1 MGMKLIKAFLLCM
14 VKHWKQ
20 KDKAGKRYVWHPI
33 HVMINVKGYNEKI
46 VALLHDIVED
56 TDVTIP
62 DLKNLK
68 FSKEVVEAVDVISK
82 KKDQEYF
89 SYLKLIKDN
98 SIAKKVKIEDLKHN
112 SDLKR
117 LRSISQNDIKR
128 AIKYKKA
135 IDYLS
140 S

>member
-1 MGMKLIKAFLLCM
+1 MKLIKAFLLCM

-20 KDKAGKRYVWHPI
+20 KDKAEKRYVWHPI

-46 VALLHDIVED
+46 VALLHDIIED
-56 TDVTIP
+56 TDVTIT

-117 LRSISQNDIKR
+117 LRSISQNDIER

>member
-1 MGMKLIKAFLLCM
+1 MKLIKAFLLCM

-56 TDVTIP
+56 TEVTVP

-68 FSKEVVEAVDVISK
+68 FSKEVIEAVDVITK

-89 SYLKLIKDN
+89 SYLKSIKDN

-117 LRSISQNDIKR
+117 LRSITQKDIDR

>member
-1 MGMKLIKAFLLCM
+1 MKLIKAFSLCM

-56 TDVTIP
+56 TEVTVP

-68 FSKEVVEAVDVISK
+68 FSKEVIEAVDVITK

-89 SYLKLIKDN
+89 SYLKSIRDN

-117 LRSISQNDIKR
+117 LRSITQKDIDR

>member
-1 MGMKLIKAFLLCM
+1 MKLIKAFLLCM

-56 TDVTIP
+56 TEVTVP

-68 FSKEVVEAVDVISK
+68 FSKEVIEAVDVITK

-89 SYLKLIKDN
+89 SYLKSIKDN

-117 LRSISQNDIKR
+117 LRSITQKDIDR

-135 IDYLS
+135 LDYLIMQ
-140 S
+140 

>member
-1 MGMKLIKAFLLCM
+1 MKLIKAFLLCM

-33 HVMINVKGYNEKI
+33 HVMMNVKGYNEKI
-46 VALLHDIVED
+46 VALLHDIIED

-117 LRSISQNDIKR
+117 LRSISQKDIER

>member
-1 MGMKLIKAFLLCM
+1 MKLIKAFLLCM

-117 LRSISQNDIKR
+117 LRSISQNDIER

>member
-1 MGMKLIKAFLLCM
+1 MKLIKAFLLCM

-56 TDVTIP
+56 TEVTVP

-68 FSKEVVEAVDVISK
+68 FSKEVIEAVDVITK

-89 SYLKLIKDN
+89 SYLKSIRDN

-117 LRSISQNDIKR
+117 LRSITQKDIDR

>member
-1 MGMKLIKAFLLCM
+1 MKLIKAFFLC
-14 VKHWKQ
+14 VIKHWKQ
-20 KDKAGKRYVWHPI
+20 KDKAGKRYIWHPI
-33 HVMINVKGYNEKI
+33 HVMLNVEGYNEKI

-56 TDVTIP
+56 TDVTVP

-68 FSKEVVEAVDVISK
+68 FSKEVIEAVDVITK

-117 LRSISQNDIKR
+117 LRFVTQKDMDR
-128 AIKYKKA
+128 VIKYKKA
-135 IDYLS
+135 LDYLIA
-140 S
+140 

>member
-1 MGMKLIKAFLLCM
+1 MKLIKAFLLCM

-112 SDLKR
+112 SDWKR

>member
-1 MGMKLIKAFLLCM
+1 MLLIKAFFLC
-14 VKHWKQ
+14 VIKHWKQ

-56 TDVTIP
+56 TEVTVP

-68 FSKEVVEAVDVISK
+68 FSKEVIEAVDVITK

-89 SYLKLIKDN
+89 SYLKSIRDN

-117 LRSISQNDIKR
+117 LRSITQKDIDR

>member
-1 MGMKLIKAFLLCM
+1 MKLIKAFLLCM

-56 TDVTIP
+56 TEVTVP

-68 FSKEVVEAVDVISK
+68 FSKEVIEAVDVITK

-117 LRSISQNDIKR
+117 LRSITQKDIDR

>member
-1 MGMKLIKAFLLCM
+1 MKLIKAFLLCM

-56 TDVTIP
+56 TEVTVP

-68 FSKEVVEAVDVISK
+68 FSKEVIEAVDVITK

-89 SYLKLIKDN
+89 SYLELVKN
-98 SIAKKVKIEDLKHN
+98 NNIAKKVKIADLKHN

-117 LRSISQNDIKR
+117 LRSITQKDIDR

-135 IDYLS
+135 LDYLITQ
-140 S
+140 

>member
-1 MGMKLIKAFLLCM
+1 MKLIKAFLLCM

-33 HVMINVKGYNEKI
+33 HVMMNVKGYNEKI

-56 TDVTIP
+56 TEVTVP

-68 FSKEVVEAVDVISK
+68 FSKEVIEAVDVITK
-82 KKDQEYF
+82 KKEQEYF
-89 SYLKLIKDN
+89 SYLKSIKDN

-117 LRSISQNDIKR
+117 LRSITQKDIDR

>member
-1 MGMKLIKAFLLCM
+1 M

-20 KDKAGKRYVWHPI
+20 RDKAGKRYIWHPI
-33 HVMINVKGYNEKI
+33 HVMLNVEGYNEKI

-56 TDVTIP
+56 TDVTVP

-68 FSKEVVEAVDVISK
+68 FSKEVIEAVDVITK

-89 SYLKLIKDN
+89 SYLKLIKGN
-98 SIAKKVKIEDLKHN
+98 STAKKVKIEDLKHN

-117 LRSISQNDIKR
+117 LRFVTQKDMER
-128 AIKYKKA
+128 VIKYKKA
-135 IDYLS
+135 LNYLIT
-140 S
+140 

>member
-1 MGMKLIKAFLLCM
+1 MKLIKAFLLCM

-46 VALLHDIVED
+46 GALLHDIVED
-56 TDVTIP
+56 TEVTVP

-68 FSKEVVEAVDVISK
+68 FSKEVIEAVDVITK

-89 SYLKLIKDN
+89 SYLKSIKDN

-117 LRSISQNDIKR
+117 LRSITQKDIDR

>member
-1 MGMKLIKAFLLCM
+1 MKLIKAFLLCM

-56 TDVTIP
+56 TEVTVP

-68 FSKEVVEAVDVISK
+68 FSKEVIEAVDVITK

-89 SYLKLIKDN
+89 SYLKSIKDN
-98 SIAKKVKIEDLKHN
+98 SIAKKVKIADLKHN

-117 LRSISQNDIKR
+117 LRSITQKDIDR

>member
-1 MGMKLIKAFLLCM
+1 MLLIKAFFLC
-14 VKHWKQ
+14 VIKHWKQ
-20 KDKAGKRYVWHPI
+20 KDRAGKRYIWHPI
-33 HVMINVKGYNEKI
+33 HVMLNVKGYNEKI

-56 TDVTIP
+56 TEVTIP

-68 FSKEVVEAVDVISK
+68 FSKEVIEAVDVITK

-89 SYLKLIKDN
+89 SYLKSIKDN

-117 LRSISQNDIKR
+117 LRFVTQKDMDR
-128 AIKYKKA
+128 FIKYKKA
-135 IDYLS
+135 LDYLIA
-140 S
+140 

>member
-1 MGMKLIKAFLLCM
+1 MLLIKAFFLC
-14 VKHWKQ
+14 VIKHWKQ
-20 KDKAGKRYVWHPI
+20 KDRAGKRYIWHPV
-33 HVMINVKGYNEKI
+33 HVMLNVKGYNEKI

-68 FSKEVVEAVDVISK
+68 FSKEVIEAVDVITK

-89 SYLKLIKDN
+89 SYLKSIKDN

-117 LRSISQNDIKR
+117 LRSITQKDTDR

>member
-1 MGMKLIKAFLLCM
+1 MKLIKAFFLC
-14 VKHWKQ
+14 VIKHWKQ
-20 KDKAGKRYVWHPI
+20 KDKAGKRYIWHPI
-33 HVMINVKGYNEKI
+33 HVMLNVEGYNEKI

-56 TDVTIP
+56 TDVTVS

-68 FSKEVVEAVDVISK
+68 FSKEVIEAVDVITK

-89 SYLKLIKDN
+89 SYLKLIKGN
-98 SIAKKVKIEDLKHN
+98 STAKKVKIEDLKHN

-117 LRSISQNDIKR
+117 LRFVTQKDMER

>member
-1 MGMKLIKAFLLCM
+1 MKLIKAFFLC
-14 VKHWKQ
+14 VIKHWKQ
-20 KDKAGKRYVWHPI
+20 KDKAGKRYIWHPI
-33 HVMINVKGYNEKI
+33 HVMLNVEGYNEKI

-56 TDVTIP
+56 TDVTVS

-68 FSKEVVEAVDVISK
+68 FSKEVIEAVDVITK

-89 SYLKLIKDN
+89 SYLKLIKGN
-98 SIAKKVKIEDLKHN
+98 STAKKVKIEDLKHN

-117 LRSISQNDIKR
+117 LRFVTQKDMER
-128 AIKYKKA
+128 VIKYKKA

>member
-1 MGMKLIKAFLLCM
+1 MKLIKAFLLCM

-20 KDKAGKRYVWHPI
+20 KDKAGKRYIWHPI

-56 TDVTIP
+56 TEVTVS

-68 FSKEVVEAVDVISK
+68 FSKEVIEAVDVITK

-89 SYLKLIKDN
+89 SYLKSIKDN

-117 LRSISQNDIKR
+117 LRSITQKDIDR

-135 IDYLS
+135 IDYLNS
-140 S
+140 

>member
-1 MGMKLIKAFLLCM
+1 MKLIKALFLC
-14 VKHWKQ
+14 VIKHWKQ
-20 KDKAGKRYVWHPI
+20 KDKAGKRYIWHPI
-33 HVMINVKGYNEKI
+33 HVMLNVEGYNEKI

-56 TDVTIP
+56 TDVTVP

-68 FSKEVVEAVDVISK
+68 FSKEVVEAVDVITK

-89 SYLKLIKDN
+89 SYLKSIKDN

-117 LRSISQNDIKR
+117 LRFVTQKDMDR
-128 AIKYKKA
+128 VIKYKKA
-135 IDYLS
+135 LDYLIA
-140 S
+140 

>member
-1 MGMKLIKAFLLCM
+1 MKLIKEFLLCM

-56 TDVTIP
+56 TEVTVP

-68 FSKEVVEAVDVISK
+68 FSKEVIEAVDVITK

-89 SYLKLIKDN
+89 SYLKSIKDN

-117 LRSISQNDIKR
+117 LRSITQKDIDR

>member
-1 MGMKLIKAFLLCM
+1 MKLIKAFLLCM

-56 TDVTIP
+56 TEVTVP

-68 FSKEVVEAVDVISK
+68 FSKEVIEAVDVITK

-89 SYLKLIKDN
+89 SYLKSIRDN

-117 LRSISQNDIKR
+117 LRSITQKDIDR
-128 AIKYKKA
+128 AVKYKKA

>member
-1 MGMKLIKAFLLCM
+1 MKLIKAFFLC
-14 VKHWKQ
+14 VIKHWKQ
-20 KDKAGKRYVWHPI
+20 RDKAGKRYIWHPI
-33 HVMINVKGYNEKI
+33 HVMLNVKGYNEKI

-56 TDVTIP
+56 TDVTVP

-68 FSKEVVEAVDVISK
+68 FSKEVIEAVDVITK

-117 LRSISQNDIKR
+117 LRFVTQKDMDR
-128 AIKYKKA
+128 VIKYKKA
-135 IDYLS
+135 LDYLIA
-140 S
+140 

>member
-1 MGMKLIKAFLLCM
+1 MKLIKAFLLCM

-56 TDVTIP
+56 TEVTVP

-68 FSKEVVEAVDVISK
+68 FSKEVIEAVDVITK
-82 KKDQEYF
+82 KKEQEYF
-89 SYLKLIKDN
+89 SYLKSIKDN

-117 LRSISQNDIKR
+117 LRSITQKDIDR

>member
-1 MGMKLIKAFLLCM
+1 MKLIKAFLLCM

-56 TDVTIP
+56 TEVTVP

-68 FSKEVVEAVDVISK
+68 FSKEVIEAVDVITK
-82 KKDQEYF
+82 KKEQEYF
-89 SYLKLIKDN
+89 SYLKSIRDN

-117 LRSISQNDIKR
+117 LRSITQKDIDR

>member
-1 MGMKLIKAFLLCM
+1 MLLIKAFLLCM

-20 KDKAGKRYVWHPI
+20 RDKAGKRYIWHPI
-33 HVMINVKGYNEKI
+33 HVMLNVEGYNEKI

-56 TDVTIP
+56 TDVTVP

-68 FSKEVVEAVDVISK
+68 FSKEVIEAVDVITK

-89 SYLKLIKDN
+89 SYLKLIKGN
-98 SIAKKVKIEDLKHN
+98 STAKKVKIEDLKHN

-117 LRSISQNDIKR
+117 LRFVTQKDMER
-128 AIKYKKA
+128 VIKYKKA
-135 IDYLS
+135 LNYLIT
-140 S
+140 

>member
-1 MGMKLIKAFLLCM
+1 MLLIKAFFLCII
-14 VKHWKQ
+14 KHWKQ
-20 KDKAGKRYVWHPI
+20 KDKAGKRYIWHPI
-33 HVMINVKGYNEKI
+33 RVMLNVEGYNEKI

-56 TDVTIP
+56 TEVTIP

-68 FSKEVVEAVDVISK
+68 FSKEVIEAIDVITK

-89 SYLKLIKDN
+89 SYLKSIKDN

-117 LRSISQNDIKR
+117 LRFVTQKDMDR
-128 AIKYKKA
+128 FIKYKKA
-135 IDYLS
+135 LDYLIA
-140 S
+140 

>member
-1 MGMKLIKAFLLCM
+1 MLLIKAFFLC
-14 VKHWKQ
+14 VIKHWKQ

-56 TDVTIP
+56 TEVTVP

-68 FSKEVVEAVDVISK
+68 FSKEVIEAVDVITK

-89 SYLKLIKDN
+89 SYLKSIRDN

-117 LRSISQNDIKR
+117 LRSITQKDIDR
-128 AIKYKKA
+128 AVKYKKA

>member
-1 MGMKLIKAFLLCM
+1 MSLIKAFFLCII
-14 VKHWKQ
+14 KHWKQ
-20 KDKAGKRYVWHPI
+20 KDKAGKRYIWHPI
-33 HVMINVKGYNEKI
+33 RVMLNVEGYNEKI

-56 TDVTIP
+56 TEVTIP

-68 FSKEVVEAVDVISK
+68 FSKEVIEAIDVITK

-89 SYLKLIKDN
+89 SYLKSIKDN

-117 LRSISQNDIKR
+117 SRFVTQKDMDR
-128 AIKYKKA
+128 FIKYKKA
-135 IDYLS
+135 LDYLIA
-140 S
+140 

>member
-1 MGMKLIKAFLLCM
+1 MKLIKAFLLCM

-56 TDVTIP
+56 TEVTVP
-62 DLKNLK
+62 VLKNLK
-68 FSKEVVEAVDVISK
+68 FSKEVIEAVDVITK

-89 SYLKLIKDN
+89 SYLKSIRDN

-117 LRSISQNDIKR
+117 LRSITQKDIDR